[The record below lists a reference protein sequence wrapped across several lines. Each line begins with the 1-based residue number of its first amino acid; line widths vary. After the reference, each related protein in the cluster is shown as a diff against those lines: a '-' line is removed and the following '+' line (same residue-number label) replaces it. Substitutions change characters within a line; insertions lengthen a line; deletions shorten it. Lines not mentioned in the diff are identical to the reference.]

1 MPPTG
6 YVGTCVFCQRPVYGV
21 EGVAYG
27 VVGWEGVRSA
37 GGANQILMRQRV
49 DGKVSHLACV
59 RVQADRQKRGIAPD
73 QEALDFG

>member
-49 DGKVSHLACV
+49 DGRWRTACV
-59 RVQADRQKRGIAPD
+59 RVQADRQKRGSPD